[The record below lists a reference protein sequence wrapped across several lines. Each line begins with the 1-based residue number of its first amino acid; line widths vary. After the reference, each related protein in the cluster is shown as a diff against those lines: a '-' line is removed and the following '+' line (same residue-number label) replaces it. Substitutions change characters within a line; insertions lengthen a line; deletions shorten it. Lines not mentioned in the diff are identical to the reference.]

1 MTKSKCVV
9 GKDEVRIT
17 AASGQFPG
25 LQWKLLL
32 GDMSGSECTSAGG
45 KAESNAIGVA
55 YTFKRLNDVADGLL
69 ELFFFLKL
77 QFKDIC
83 SYQPL
88 RSCCIAECNRSQT
101 PPKK

>member
-9 GKDEVRIT
+9 GKDGVRIT

-69 ELFFFLKL
+69 ELFFF
-77 QFKDIC
+77 
-83 SYQPL
+83 
-88 RSCCIAECNRSQT
+88 
-101 PPKK
+101 

>member
-9 GKDEVRIT
+9 GKDRVRIT
-17 AASGQFPG
+17 AVSGQFSG

-32 GDMSGSECTSAGG
+32 GSVSGHECTSA
-45 KAESNAIGVA
+45 ESNVTGVA

-69 ELFFFLKL
+69 ELFFFFKL

-83 SYQPL
+83 SYPL
-88 RSCCIAECNRSQT
+88 QSRCVTECNRSQP